1 MHRCNKH
8 CYDYGMFAYM
18 RKFIQRAYFEIKKFS
33 LMYKELEVSAH
44 AAAASFYLFLSIIPL
59 IALVLTI
66 IPYTPIKQEQL
77 NQFLS
82 LILPTSLESF
92 IEATTLQMYGEG
104 PIFLIISAVSLIWSA
119 GKGMQSITRGL
130 NAVYGVKNEKRNFIL
145 LRLEACIYT
154 VLLVVILIVFVM
166 VTFLARYVLTR
177 IMNVFHVDLDF
188 YISVLNNR
196 YLFEWL
202 FLAAFFSLLYGLV
215 PYRKVLPHRMWT
227 GAVFAGITCTLF
239 SMAFSYYLEHF
250 HGFSMYGSMA
260 TIILTMVW
268 IFIFMTLFFAG
279 ALINVFAEQLREE
292 HQNKKREGQNIF
304 VSEVLVS
311 DIDEYQRNDGKRKGR
326 SLKKTTKR
334 SVKKASNETE

>member
-1 MHRCNKH
+1 MDVRPQQISVEGSKQFCGQPPSLLLGVKIQDLHFGLFLCVYGGVRVHRRNKH

-82 LILPTSLESF
+82 LILPASLESF

-145 LRLEACIYT
+145 LRLEACVYT
-154 VLLVVILIVFVM
+154 VLLVVILIIFVM
-166 VTFLARYVLTR
+166 VTFLARYVLTQ

-202 FLAAFFSLLYGLV
+202 FLAAFSVCCTDWFRTGKCFPTGCGPERFSPELRVRFSPWHFRIIWNIFTVFPCTGPWQRLS
-215 PYRKVLPHRMWT
+215 LPW
-227 GAVFAGITCTLF
+227 
-239 SMAFSYYLEHF
+239 Y
-250 HGFSMYGSMA
+250 GFS
-260 TIILTMVW
+260 
-268 IFIFMTLFFAG
+268 
-279 ALINVFAEQLREE
+279 
-292 HQNKKREGQNIF
+292 
-304 VSEVLVS
+304 
-311 DIDEYQRNDGKRKGR
+311 
-326 SLKKTTKR
+326 SL
-334 SVKKASNETE
+334 